1 MYGAVAGAV
10 SKILIYPLDTG
21 KKLLQVYRLSPQ
33 KASIAVFLKQH
44 FQATG
49 VRGLYAG
56 VVTATLKSALSS
68 SLLFGFFALSKL
80 WLHPSQV
87 LGVCLSLHISS
98 LLFTLIHPLS
108 KHATNQQTH
117 KRDYSG
123 RTYLLP

>member
-10 SKILIYPLDTG
+10 SKILVYPLDTG
-21 KKLLQVYRLSPQ
+21 KKLLQVYRLSLQ
-33 KASIAVFLKQH
+33 KASIAMFLKQH

-87 LGVCLSLHISS
+87 WVVCSS
-98 LLFTLIHPLS
+98 LLNTPSRTASLYAA
-108 KHATNQQTH
+108 KQQTP

>member
-10 SKILIYPLDTG
+10 SKILVYPLDTG

-68 SLLFGFFALSKL
+68 SLLFGFFRVVEAVVASFSGVGCLFVT
-80 WLHPSQV
+80 SQY
-87 LGVCLSLHISS
+87 SLTHR
-98 LLFTLIHPLS
+98 FLICS
-108 KHATNQQTH
+108 
-117 KRDYSG
+117 
-123 RTYLLP
+123 